1 MMVSLAER
9 GEQMA
14 LFEMV
19 ADNDEIASLVLSYY
33 NDNGINYCT
42 TGDVTRAISEY
53 KKALFISPDDE
64 HLYYNIA
71 RAFIEMGDKRAA
83 EVSIN
88 MALKLNPQFYEGLKL
103 QNYIVQW
110 TPLDVF
116 CPALF
121 FSDADRCYSQ
131 AAREL

>member
-110 TPLDVF
+110 TP
-116 CPALF
+116 
-121 FSDADRCYSQ
+121 
-131 AAREL
+131 